1 MNKKTVL
8 TIVLRAIVYVCTV
21 IAAACGVSLVSSSCS
36 AYKSVEAKG
45 TTHIVSV
52 DTTRVLH
59 GAGFNVQYH
68 K

>member
-1 MNKKTVL
+1 MNKKAIFTVIL
-8 TIVLRAIVYVCTV
+8 KVIVYVCTV
-21 IAAACGVSLVSSSCS
+21 IAAACGISLVNSSCS

-45 TTHIVSV
+45 TTRIVSV
-52 DTTRVLH
+52 DTTRVVH